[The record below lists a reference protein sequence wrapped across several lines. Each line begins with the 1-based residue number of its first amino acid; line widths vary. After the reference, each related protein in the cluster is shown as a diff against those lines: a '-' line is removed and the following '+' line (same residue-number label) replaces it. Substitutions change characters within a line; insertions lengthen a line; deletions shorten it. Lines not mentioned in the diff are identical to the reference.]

1 MKILRNQLKQRGYR
15 SVKGDTVR
23 YFDHEGHLIGSSVKN
38 LLYNSNGLLAG
49 SIDNN
54 GSVFNATGKQV
65 AVQRQ
70 SLLLDMH
77 GDTLGRFLPNGE
89 FIDEDG
95 EPSSLLEAAGL
106 VITALNEALFVSE
119 SAGSWGSAGSC
130 GSEGFID
137 DDDEAD
143 YELG

>member
-1 MKILRNQLKQRGYR
+1 MKILRNSLKQRGYR

-23 YFDHEGHLIGSSVKN
+23 YFDRDGHLIGSSIKN
-38 LLYNSNGLLAG
+38 LFYNSNGLLAG
-49 SIDNN
+49 SADTT
-54 GSVFNATGKQV
+54 GSVFNAAGEQV
-65 AVQRQ
+65 AKQYN

-77 GDTLGRFLPNGE
+77 GYTLGRFLPDGE

-106 VITALNEALFVSE
+106 VITKLNEALFVSE